1 MSFIESIQ
9 TCVRKYADF
18 TGRAARPEFWW
29 FTLFVALGGALLQSF
44 NVASTD
50 GTLYLGT
57 SLSGIWSVATLLPF
71 LAVGTRR
78 LRDTGRSWLN
88 LFWFLVPIAGLIV
101 LAIYFAQ
108 PSTPED

>member
-9 TCVRKYADF
+9 TCTSKFADF

-29 FTLFVALGGALLQSF
+29 FTLFVALVSAALQSF
-44 NVASTD
+44 NIGSTE

-57 SLSGIWSVATLLPF
+57 SLSGIWSVVTLLPF
-71 LAVGTRR
+71 LAVATRR
-78 LRDTGRSWLN
+78 LRDTGRSWHH

-101 LAIYFAQ
+101 LAIYLAE
-108 PSTPED
+108 PGKTDD